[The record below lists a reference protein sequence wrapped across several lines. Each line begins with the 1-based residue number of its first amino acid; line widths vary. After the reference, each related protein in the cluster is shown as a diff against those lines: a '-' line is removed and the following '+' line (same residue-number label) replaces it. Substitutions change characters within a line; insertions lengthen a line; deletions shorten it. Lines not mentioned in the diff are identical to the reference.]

1 MTRGFLLE
9 RARVVVVPV
18 GLQAVTRAVVGQEL
32 CASHSALEFAK
43 QIVGRLANTLR
54 QDGRAC
60 QLDVSLGSAFHR
72 QLPATEE
79 TRHRDRVG
87 HREVI
92 PYIPGLTAW
101 DSTAP
106 PKSQLK
112 TAGAFHSLAETGT
125 AAMVFPQGDSV
136 TAEMLAELLRYAW
149 EHTAV
154 ARLQFA
160 RTAATQRQMT

>member
-1 MTRGFLLE
+1 
-9 RARVVVVPV
+9 
-18 GLQAVTRAVVGQEL
+18 VTRAVVGQEL

-160 RTAATQRQMT
+160 RTAATQRQMTAPWEDA